1 MPASE
6 KGENDQES
14 THLLRVYC
22 PKRRS
27 FYPVP
32 PAAPVGRFFARR
44 QLRRALYLA
53 FLAVSR
59 LSRSLSPAGNLLSN
73 HSHTTAFLSFRCP
86 FRYVVPSSA
95 MMAHSAGDCPLSE
108 HKKQWFFVSAWSIT
122 LSAGAERLPAG
133 RTADGSST
141 FAAGPPTPCCIQLGI
156 SVSNSTSNTGQLS
169 SLTLD
174 PNSSSPSLINPA
186 YCVCSTLSVSLSA
199 CLCASLVPMYPN
211 SHRIC

>member
-1 MPASE
+1 MVSCIYDFLKIEKVELTVFE
-6 KGENDQES
+6 KGEKQQES

-59 LSRSLSPAGNLLSN
+59 LSLSLSPAGNLLSN

-122 LSAGAERLPAG
+122 LSAGALRLPGGG
-133 RTADGSST
+133 RRVAP
-141 FAAGPPTPCCIQLGI
+141 AAKNRLPKAVRVRGAFP
-156 SVSNSTSNTGQLS
+156 V
-169 SLTLD
+169 D
-174 PNSSSPSLINPA
+174 HA
-186 YCVCSTLSVSLSA
+186 
-199 CLCASLVPMYPN
+199 
-211 SHRIC
+211 